1 MTCVKRRIDAS
12 MLTMP
17 QGHPDYRFVC
27 QEMWRK
33 IQEVHP
39 ALSEARRFVDW
50 QKYRLGR
57 LQSEMRRSLRN
68 RRYKRKNNQRG

>member
-27 QEMWRK
+27 QGDVAQDSGGSSGAERGGK
-33 IQEVHP
+33 IRRLAEVP
-39 ALSEARRFVDW
+39 FGALAVGDEEEFKKSAMQTKE
-50 QKYRLGR
+50 
-57 LQSEMRRSLRN
+57 
-68 RRYKRKNNQRG
+68 